1 MEEIAS
7 TAQSIAA
14 TQPAEVVISYSSKDR
29 DKVMAFVQRLLD
41 LNVHVWIDYGNIDG
55 ALLWGQEIVEA
66 IEGSKVLILMAS
78 ESSVASTN
86 VVKEVTLA
94 SENKKHILPLH
105 LEPVAIPKALK
116 WHLAGI
122 QHIELFS
129 GNDES
134 NFRAIVRSLER
145 LGVKIDAAP
154 QKTLRPPLSPNNE
167 TETTEEYDVSNQLEA
182 DEPMPIVANA
192 ESAARDSVTST
203 GPSLVHDPS
212 AEAMRS
218 SESNK
223 LQTPETSALSSP
235 IETASAE
242 TAATSDA
249 VTTGQPAHA
258 NLSNGKL
265 AVTPQT
271 QVTQQP
277 VPVAGG
283 GSVNEFGKKAGA
295 ALGALPVAVG
305 RAVFAGFL
313 GYTVVAQIVGFL
325 IAWIKDL
332 PHNEYVKL
340 IADLRI
346 YCGLGLMVV
355 VFIATLKEKASEK

>member
-1 MEEIAS
+1 MA
-7 TAQSIAA
+7 
-14 TQPAEVVISYSSKDR
+14 AEVVISYSSRDR

-41 LNVHVWIDYGNIDG
+41 LNVRVWIDYGNIDG

-78 ESSVASTN
+78 ESSVASPN

-105 LEPVAIPKALK
+105 LEPIAIPKALK

-122 QHIELFS
+122 QRIELFS

-145 LGVKIDAAP
+145 LGVKVEATP
-154 QKTLRPPLSPNNE
+154 QKTLRPPPSPNDE
-167 TETTEEYDVSNQLEA
+167 TETTEEHVPSKQPEA

-192 ESAARDSVTST
+192 KSAARNSVTSP
-203 GPSLVHDPS
+203 GPSPVDDAS
-212 AEAMRS
+212 AEAMHS

-223 LQTPETSALSSP
+223 LQTPEPSALSSP

-242 TAATSDA
+242 PAATSDA
-249 VTTGQPAHA
+249 VTTGQPAHE
-258 NLSNGKL
+258 NLSSGKL

-271 QVTQQP
+271 QLAKQP
-277 VPVAGG
+277 VAVAGG
-283 GSVNEFGKKAGA
+283 GSRSQFGEKAGA
-295 ALGALPVAVG
+295 VLGALPVAAAK
-305 RAVFAGFL
+305 AVFAGFL
-313 GYTVVAQIVGFL
+313 GYTVAAQILGFV
-325 IAWIKDL
+325 IAWAKGL
-332 PHNEYVKL
+332 PHTEYLKL
-340 IADLRI
+340 IEDLRY
-346 YCGLGLMVV
+346 YCGLGLMVI
-355 VFIATLKEKASEK
+355 VFIATLKEKASGK

>member
-7 TAQSIAA
+7 TAQSTA
-14 TQPAEVVISYSSKDR
+14 TPMAAEVVISYASKDR
-29 DKVMAFVQRLLD
+29 EKVMAFVQRLLD

-78 ESSVASTN
+78 ESSVASPN

-105 LEPVAIPKALK
+105 LEPIAIPKSLK

-145 LGVKIDAAP
+145 LGVKIEATP
-154 QKTLRPPLSPNNE
+154 RETLRPPPSPNNE
-167 TETTEEYDVSNQLEA
+167 TETTEEHVASKRPEA
-182 DEPMPIVANA
+182 DAPIPILANA
-192 ESAARDSVTST
+192 ESAARDSVTSA
-203 GPSLVHDPS
+203 GHSPVHDPS
-212 AEAMRS
+212 AEAMHG

-223 LQTPETSALSSP
+223 LQTPEPSALSSP
-235 IETASAE
+235 IETASAG

-249 VTTGQPAHA
+249 VTTGQPARA
-258 NLSNGKL
+258 NLDSKL

-271 QVTQQP
+271 QLAKQTA
-277 VPVAGG
+277 PVAGG
-283 GSVNEFGKKAGA
+283 GSVNQVGEKAGA
-295 ALGALPVAVG
+295 VLAALPVAVG
-305 RAVFAGFL
+305 RALFAGFL
-313 GYTVVAQIVGFL
+313 GYTVAAQIVGFV
-325 IAWIKDL
+325 IAWVKDL

-346 YCGLGLMVV
+346 YCGLGLMVI
-355 VFIATLKEKASEK
+355 VFIATLKEKASKK